1 LILLCDTKRKAAD
14 ENQASLPF
22 LTGGV
27 AGLPR
32 LPQPFDFLPSKHHAK
47 RAEKF
52 IFIIQCV
59 ITKAHK
65 ENRRIIQHGA

>member
-52 IFIIQCV
+52 MFIIQCV
-59 ITKAHK
+59 IA
-65 ENRRIIQHGA
+65 EVQQQNRRIIRHDA